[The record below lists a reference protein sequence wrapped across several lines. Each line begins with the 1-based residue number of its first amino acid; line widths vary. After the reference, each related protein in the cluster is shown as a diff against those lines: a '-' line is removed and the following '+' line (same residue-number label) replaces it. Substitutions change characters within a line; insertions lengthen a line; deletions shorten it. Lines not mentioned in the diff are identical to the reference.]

1 MVADPL
7 IKKATDV
14 FPRNG
19 LIVISILM
27 LVLTLLLSE
36 GCHKTVVEGDVE
48 WHALVDPYR
57 HTVSLGQHNLHYID
71 MGSGEP
77 LVMVHGFA
85 DSTYTWHKNVRALIA
100 AGFRLIMVDQ
110 PGLGRSDI
118 PPEPYV
124 YSIENQADAILK
136 LIEHLGLTR
145 FNLMGHSMG
154 GGIVLYI
161 GLQKPSAVKTVV
173 AIDPACFPP
182 PMRLKMTYPLVRYL
196 ASLLAGRWSVE
207 LALKDVYFDNSK
219 VDAVLVEEYFRPMQK
234 DGYWKILAALQ
245 KQYFSAAY
253 DRMTESYG
261 SLRMPLLII
270 WGEQDKWLP
279 MDFGS
284 QLHTCIPGSEFVT
297 IANCGHNTHQ
307 ECCESL
313 NRAVTVFYGKHFD
326 QNSPQQVQE
335 GLSRAAGPPALGE

>member
-1 MVADPL
+1 MAAYRPT
-7 IKKATDV
+7 IKATGS
-14 FPRNG
+14 RR
-19 LIVISILM
+19 IVIACLM
-27 LVLTLLLSE
+27 LAVTLILSE
-36 GCHKTVVEGDVE
+36 GCHKTVVEGDRD

-57 HTVSLGQHNLHYID
+57 QTVHLGQHNLHYID

-85 DSTYTWHKNVRALIA
+85 DSTYSWHKNVRALIA
-100 AGFRLIMVDQ
+100 AGFRLILVDQ
-110 PGLGRSDI
+110 PGLGRSEI

-124 YSIENQADAILK
+124 YSIENQAGAILK
-136 LIEHLGLTR
+136 LVEHLGLAR

-161 GLQKPSAVKTVV
+161 GLQKPEAVKTVV

-182 PMRLKMTYPLVRYL
+182 PMRLKMTYPLMKYL
-196 ASLLAGRWSVE
+196 ASLLAGRWSVK

-219 VDAVLVEEYFRPMQK
+219 VDAVLVEEYFQPMQK
-234 DGYWKILAALQ
+234 DGYWNVLAALQ
-245 KQYFSAAY
+245 KQFFSLAY
-253 DRMTESYG
+253 DRMTKNYG
-261 SLRMPLLII
+261 TLRMPLLIV

-284 QLHTCIPGSEFVT
+284 QLHARTPGSEFVT

-307 ECCESL
+307 ESWESFH
-313 NRAVTVFYGKHFD
+313 RAVMAFYGKHFD
-326 QNSPQQVQE
+326 PISRQQAQA
-335 GLSRAAGPPALGE
+335 GLSRAAEPATLGE

>member
-1 MVADPL
+1 MNRT
-7 IKKATDV
+7 IV
-14 FPRNG
+14 FSTRPR
-19 LIVISILM
+19 LIVIYY
-27 LVLTLLLSE
+27 LVLVLALLLAQ
-36 GCHKTVVEGDVE
+36 GCQKAVVDGDRD

-57 HTVSLGQHNLHYID
+57 HTFNLGTYNLHYID
-71 MGSGEP
+71 MGRGEP

-85 DSTYTWHKNVRALIA
+85 DSTFTWHKNVRALIA
-100 AGFRLIMVDQ
+100 AGFRLILVDQ

-124 YSIENQADAILK
+124 YSIENQSGAILK
-136 LIEHLGLTR
+136 LIEHLGLAR

-161 GLQKPSAVKTVV
+161 SLHKPEAVKTVIAV
-173 AIDPACFPP
+173 DPACFPP
-182 PMRLKMTYPLVRYL
+182 PMRLKMTYPLMKYL

-219 VDAVLVEEYFRPMQK
+219 VDAVLVEEYFQPMQK
-234 DGYWKILAALQ
+234 DGYWDALAALQ
-245 KQYFSAAY
+245 KQYFSAAF

-261 SLRMPLLII
+261 TLDMPLLIV

-284 QLHTCIPGSEFVT
+284 QLHARIPGSEFVT
-297 IANCGHNTHQ
+297 IGNCGHNTHQ
-307 ECCESL
+307 ESW
-313 NRAVTVFYGKHFD
+313 NKFHAAVMTFYGRHID
-326 QNSPQQVQE
+326 LNAPQQAQDGV
-335 GLSRAAGPPALGE
+335 SRAATPSVPGE